1 MKSFSCAATR
11 RRLDAFHDREL
22 PIADEIAVSAHL
34 DRCRECA
41 AISADIKA
49 VAAALRTLA
58 PGRTAL
64 SNEDAAGF
72 NVAMV
77 TRLQAEHDQSFG
89 TRLRLM
95 FDDLHLLYVG
105 VGATAAAT
113 VCLMVMM
120 GMMRFATDSR
130 PDSLAAI
137 LNVMATPFG
146 CDAST
151 SEIPDAMVCRA
162 RWVASFQRANE
173 TAEQDTVF
181 TLDAV
186 VIQEGQLA
194 NFAVMRASRYVT
206 ASDQAEAIEELLD
219 SVSRA
224 RSSTEPTEISG
235 EFVRI
240 VAEETVRATKPA
252 IDLPL
257 PSAKPVASR
266 MARARRVTA

>member
-1 MKSFSCAATR
+1 MKSFSCGATR

-22 PIADEIAVSAHL
+22 PITDEIAVSAHL
-34 DRCRECA
+34 DRCGECA
-41 AISADIKA
+41 AMSAEIKA

-64 SNEDAAGF
+64 SNDDAAGF

-77 TRLQAEHDQSFG
+77 TRLQAENDQSFG
-89 TRLRLM
+89 SRLRLM

-194 NFAVMRASRYVT
+194 NFAVMRASRHVT

-219 SVSRA
+219 TVSRA
-224 RSSTEPTEISG
+224 RSYTEPTEISG

-257 PSAKPVASR
+257 PSAKPVASTI
-266 MARARRVTA
+266 AARRVTA

>member
-1 MKSFSCAATR
+1 MKAFTCAATR

-22 PIADEIAVSAHL
+22 PVADEIAVGAHL
-34 DRCRECA
+34 EWCAECA
-41 AISADIKA
+41 AVSAEIRS
-49 VAAALRTLA
+49 VGAALRAIA
-58 PGRTAL
+58 PGRAAL
-64 SNEDAAGF
+64 SNDEAAGF
-72 NVAMV
+72 SVAVV
-77 TRLQAEHDQSFG
+77 TRLKAEHDASIAA
-89 TRLRLM
+89 RVRLM

-105 VGATAAAT
+105 VSATVAAT

-137 LNVMATPFG
+137 LNVMATSFG

-162 RWVASFQRANE
+162 RWVERFQRANE
-173 TAEQDTVF
+173 TAEQETVF

-194 NFAVMRASRYVT
+194 NLAAMRASRHET

-224 RSSTEPTEISG
+224 RSNTEPTELSG
-235 EFVRI
+235 ELVRI
-240 VAEETVRATKPA
+240 VASATVRATKPA

-257 PSAKPVASR
+257 PPAKPVA
-266 MARARRVTA
+266 